1 MSKKSVFK
9 KSAKSTY
16 LADIRAIATA
26 HIAYRKVAG
35 TKEQTTL
42 RPEGFHGH
50 LSGKHNMFEA
60 NEQAWTRTIDYL
72 DRHNRLDATKL
83 RGTIITSREKG
94 ALMDLSDRVA
104 ILEGALNIK
113 RS

>member
-9 KSAKSTY
+9 KSVKNTY

-26 HIAYRKVAG
+26 QVEYRKVAG

-60 NEQAWTRTIDYL
+60 NEQAWTRTIGYL
-72 DRHNRLDATKL
+72 DRHNRLDATKR
-83 RGTIITSREKG
+83 RGIIITSREKKE
-94 ALMDLSDRVA
+94 LMDLDERVA
-104 ILEGALNIK
+104 VLEAVINIK